1 MIFNQN
7 ILLDYTFDDSV
18 SEKDCHLNWQEFADD
33 DYVQMELTQNDRVI
47 MVGDTTHDLIL
58 MAIDNF
64 LRGVVFGTQ
73 EEAIVTRGIKTPN
86 NYYECETE
94 YIRCRMMGKKVSCIQ
109 PPRKNHVFEIEVNNS
124 NKQQVLDKINET
136 RLTEE
141 FFRECRDVSMK
152 LRKDKTNGTNI
163 R

>member
-1 MIFNQN
+1 M
-7 ILLDYTFDDSV
+7 D
-18 SEKDCHLNWQEFADD
+18 
-33 DYVQMELTQNDRVI
+33 
-47 MVGDTTHDLIL
+47 
-58 MAIDNF
+58 
-64 LRGVVFGTQ
+64 
-73 EEAIVTRGIKTPN
+73 
-86 NYYECETE
+86 
-94 YIRCRMMGKKVSCIQ
+94 KKVSCSQ
-109 PPRKNHVFEIEVNNS
+109 PLHKNHVFEIEVNNS

>member
-18 SEKDCHLNWQEFADD
+18 SEKDCHLNWQKFADD

-47 MVGDTTHDLIL
+47 MTGDTTHDLIL

-94 YIRCRMMGKKVSCIQ
+94 NIKV
-109 PPRKNHVFEIEVNNS
+109 V
-124 NKQQVLDKINET
+124 
-136 RLTEE
+136 
-141 FFRECRDVSMK
+141 
-152 LRKDKTNGTNI
+152 
-163 R
+163 